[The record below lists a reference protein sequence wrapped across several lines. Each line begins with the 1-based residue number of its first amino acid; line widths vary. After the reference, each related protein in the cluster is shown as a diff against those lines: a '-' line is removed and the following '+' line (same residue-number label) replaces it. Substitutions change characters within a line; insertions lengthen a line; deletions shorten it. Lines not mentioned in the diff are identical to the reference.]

1 MEQHVEGC
9 VDCVLPEILKSQP
22 DVIPKGVL
30 QLKQNS
36 PETAGWKARV
46 CVMHEGSYRQQWTLL
61 F

>member
-36 PETAGWKARV
+36 PEIAGWKG
-46 CVMHEGSYRQQWTLL
+46 EGLCHA
-61 F
+61 